1 METEGENS
9 LTVHG
14 SKMLEETLRDTSMDL
29 CSAIIISENWG
40 IKWDFDYLEAQNYF
54 QVLK

>member
-40 IKWDFDYLEAQNYF
+40 IKWDFDYLGAQNYF